1 MAGMAVL
8 LLERLCMLIVWCKCM
23 DVDLRAKDYRW
34 ADAEDEYHYRDAHK
48 LVHNYARWL
57 YASSHLDKAL
67 DIERAGLNMCK
78 SK

>member
-8 LLERLCMLIVWCKCM
+8 LLERLCMLIVWCKRM

-48 LVHNYARWL
+48 LVHNYARAL
-57 YASSHLDKAL
+57 RIEPASR
-67 DIERAGLNMCK
+67 I
-78 SK
+78 